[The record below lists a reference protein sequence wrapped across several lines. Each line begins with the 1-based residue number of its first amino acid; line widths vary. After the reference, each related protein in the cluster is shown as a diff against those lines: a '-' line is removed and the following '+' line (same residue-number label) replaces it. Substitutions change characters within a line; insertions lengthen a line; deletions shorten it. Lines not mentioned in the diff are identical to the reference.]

1 MTLNT
6 FLRGTAIASVFA
18 ALLTPF
24 IVFGEFFFPFIVGKG
39 FYFRIIVEIG
49 FAAWLLLAFRDVA
62 SRPRA
67 SMILWSFVAFLGII
81 ALADVFGMNP
91 WKSFWSNFER
101 MEGFITLAHLFL
113 YFVMAGSV
121 LATEKLWKYFLES
134 SVGAAFIMAIYSFFQ
149 LAGALVI
156 NQGGVRVDGKFGN
169 ATYLAIF
176 LVFNIFFALILAF
189 RVRKEKLG
197 SAYAIGIY
205 SGLGF
210 LAIYIWGFL
219 AQSDVFTKGIPHIG
233 TSVFW
238 IYMVLAF
245 GALITWLSQKYTASL
260 VYLYA
265 LPVLGY
271 VLYFTA
277 TRGAILGIIGGV
289 VLSAL
294 LIALFDKGEK
304 RLRIIAAS
312 VIGVVI
318 LLIGTFI
325 AIKDTQF
332 VAHSPVLGRFVSIS
346 WSETKTQ
353 ARAYI
358 WPMAIEGWKERP
370 ILGWG
375 QENFNYIFNKNYDPR
390 MYAQEQW
397 FDHTHNIVL
406 DWLVAGGVL
415 GLLAYLSMF
424 FAAVYLLW
432 KKATNLSFTEK
443 ALLTGL
449 GAAYFFHNLFVFDN
463 LVSYTLFVSVLAY
476 IHFSST
482 RLEKSIGADA
492 AEVEDSEVW
501 VAGGLIVA
509 ILLFSFYFFNWRALS
524 TNTNLIDGLRAM
536 TASPIQT
543 DAVISSFT
551 KALSYDTM
559 GRPEVV
565 ERMVEAARNMNTASV
580 PLDKRTKFFELTQ
593 KAVETQVTRYPGDAR
608 YEVFA
613 ANFYVQYAL
622 PEEAL
627 KHLKKAVE
635 LSPNKQTILF
645 QLGSFHVLQR
655 QYDEALAVFKR
666 AYELEPSYD
675 QALRY
680 YLGALIYAGK
690 GPEATALLT
699 KLGLNEVNYTDDLV
713 GAYAQMGQWDKAIAA
728 IKAKIA
734 AEPTNPQT
742 RMNLVAAYFQSG
754 NKTMAIATLREM
766 IALDPVFKPQGEQ
779 YIKEVEAAK

>member
-18 ALLTPF
+18 ALLAPF
-24 IVFGEFFFPFIVGKG
+24 IVLDNFFFPFITGKG
-39 FYFRIIVEIG
+39 FYFRIVVEIG
-49 FAAWLLLAFRDVA
+49 FAAWLLLAFRDA
-62 SRPRA
+62 SSRPRP
-67 SMILWSFVAFLGII
+67 SLIFWSFVAFIGVI
-81 ALADVFGMNP
+81 ALADIFGENP

-121 LATEKLWKYFLES
+121 LATEKLWKRFLET
-134 SVGAAFIMAIYSFFQ
+134 SVASAFVMAVYSFFQ

-189 RVRKEKLG
+189 RSRNERL
-197 SAYAIGIY
+197 SAPCAIGIY
-205 SGLGF
+205 SGIGVIMF
-210 LAIYIWGFL
+210 SIWVFL
-219 AQSDVFTKGIPHIG
+219 AQSDAFSKGIANLG
-233 TSVFW
+233 SNVFW
-238 IYMVLAF
+238 VYAVLAF
-245 GALITWLSQKYTASL
+245 AALITWLSQKYSASIAY
-260 VYLYA
+260 VYTV
-265 LPVLGY
+265 PVLGF

-289 VLSAL
+289 LLSAL
-294 LIALFDKGEK
+294 LIAIFDRGER

-312 VIGVVI
+312 VIGLVFVA
-318 LLIGTFI
+318 IGTFI

-332 VAHSPVLGRFVSIS
+332 VAQSPVLGRFVSIS

-358 WPMAIEGWKERP
+358 WPMAVEGWKERP

-390 MYAQEQW
+390 MYSQEQW

-406 DWLVAGGVL
+406 DWLVAGGIL

-424 FAAVYLLW
+424 AAAIYLLW
-432 KKATNLSFTEK
+432 KKATSLSFTEK

-463 LVSYTLFVSVLAY
+463 LISYVLFVSVLAY

-482 RLEKSIGADA
+482 RLEKPMAADA
-492 AEVEDSEVW
+492 AEVEDSETMA
-501 VAGGLIVA
+501 AGALMLVVLIFG
-509 ILLFSFYFFNWRALS
+509 IYFFNWRAIAS
-524 TNTNLIDGLRAM
+524 NTSLIDALRSM
-536 TASPIQT
+536 SVYPIQPA
-543 DAVISSFT
+543 AVNDSFA

-559 GRPEVV
+559 GRPEIV
-565 ERMVEAARNMNTASV
+565 ERLIEASRTMNAANI
-580 PLDKRTKFFELTQ
+580 PMEQRTKFFELSK
-593 KAVETQVTRYPGDAR
+593 KAVEAQIERYPGDAR

-613 ANFYVQYAL
+613 ANFYAQYGAADQAL
-622 PEEAL
+622 A
-627 KHLKKAVE
+627 HLLKAVE
-635 LSPNKQTILF
+635 LSPKKQTILF
-645 QLGSFHVLQR
+645 QLGSLHAVQGR
-655 QYDEALAVFKR
+655 YSEALDVFKR
-666 AYELEPSYD
+666 AYELEPSYG

-680 YLGALIYAGK
+680 YVSALVYNGKEAEARALIS
-690 GPEATALLT
+690 
-699 KLGLNEVNYTDDLV
+699 KLGLDAASFSEDFVS
-713 GAYAQMGQWDKAIAA
+713 AYAQVGQWDKAIAGL
-728 IKAKIA
+728 KAQIA
-734 AEPTNPQT
+734 ANPTNPQI

-754 NKTMAIATLREM
+754 NKAMAIAALREM
-766 IALDPVFKPQGEQ
+766 IALDPAFKTQGEQ
-779 YIKEVEAAK
+779 YIQQIQATN